1 MTCSKLVNPVGFSN
15 GCAELA
21 LKILG
26 TKQVTL
32 NGRSLHYWA
41 AEAAAGDATGE
52 GVGGGRRVVAPKGDK
67 VAGWRN
73 LAQIAR
79 PSAQRSRWARRYL
92 PDNGQNRNVY
102 VLVRQASGGDLLLDT
117 LDNAGAPIEAARRL
131 TLTEFRSFVTSREPT
146 TCVPTTREPTTPR
159 WVWKDTAQVYPML
172 LAAGVRVQRCL
183 DLRLCHVIL
192 KNSAL
197 TSTSELALAAPNR
210 WDVASAGTSDP
221 AEPRATLFDFDV
233 DVDSLDDDDRTP
245 SPAAAA
251 TLHTTGSAAPGTAE
265 SSEVGEFRRQL
276 DAVASATEPGRLRL
290 LLAAESA
297 GALVAAEMRHAGLP
311 WRTDVHDLLL
321 TRQLGPRVAPGV
333 RPERLEVLARR
344 IRSELGD
351 TALNPDSPQEL
362 VKALQRAGLAVT
374 STRGWVLKKLEHP
387 VIEPLL
393 QYKKLSRLLSANGWT
408 WMDSWVVDG
417 RFHPDYVPGGVVT
430 GRWATRGGG
439 ALQLP
444 KQIRGAVVA
453 DDGWKLVVA
462 DAAQLEPRILAALSQ
477 DTSMARAGRGTDL
490 YAGIVSSGV
499 VETRDDAKV
508 AMLGAMYGATTGQS
522 GRLMPRL
529 ARAYPRAIALTESAA
544 RAGERGEVVTTRLG
558 RSSPIP
564 GPGWHEAQA
573 QAYDPAATAADER
586 RARSQARD
594 WGRFTRNFIVQGS
607 AAEWALCWMAE
618 IRRELSALA
627 HPDALGG
634 HTGSGFMAVD
644 APPGN
649 VGASGI
655 HVSRSTAAAGGARAL
670 FGTSPHLVFFL
681 HDEVIVHTPAEQSDA
696 VVQIIVTAAET
707 AGRLLF
713 GDFPVDFMLTVATVD
728 NYAQAK

>member
-1 MTCSKLVNPVGFSN
+1 MRPVAVLSMGAVARFRATSEKPM
-15 GCAELA
+15 GAVLRPA
-21 LKILG
+21 
-26 TKQVTL
+26 
-32 NGRSLHYWA
+32 
-41 AEAAAGDATGE
+41 ATG
-52 GVGGGRRVVAPKGDK
+52 
-67 VAGWRN
+67 
-73 LAQIAR
+73 Q
-79 PSAQRSRWARRYL
+79 
-92 PDNGQNRNVY
+92 NGEVY
-102 VLVRQASGGDLLLDT
+102 VLVQQASDDEFLVDMLD
-117 LDNAGAPIEAARRL
+117 DAGTALEAARRL
-131 TLTEFRSFVTSREPT
+131 TPAAFSSLVSSVEPGT
-146 TCVPTTREPTTPR
+146 TALR
-159 WVWKDTAQVYPML
+159 WVWEDTSHIYPAL
-172 LAAGVRVQRCL
+172 LAEGIRVQRCY

-197 TSTSELALAAPNR
+197 TSTSDVALAAPGR
-210 WDVASAGTSDP
+210 WDLASSTACDQ

-233 DVDSLDDDDRTP
+233 TSVDD
-245 SPAAAA
+245 
-251 TLHTTGSAAPGTAE
+251 SAGNSALR
-265 SSEVGEFRRQL
+265 EFRRQL
-276 DAVASATEPGRLRL
+276 DAVASAAEPGRLRL

-297 GALVAAEMRHAGLP
+297 GALTAAEMRYAGLP
-311 WRTDVHDLLL
+311 WRTDVHDRLL
-321 TRQLGPRVAPGV
+321 TRELGSRVAPGT
-333 RPERLEVLARR
+333 RPARLEGLAQR
-344 IRSELGD
+344 IRSELD
-351 TALNPDSPQEL
+351 DAALNPDSPQEL
-362 VKALQRAGLAVT
+362 FRALQRAGLAVT
-374 STRGWVLKKLEHP
+374 STRGWELKKLQHP

-408 WMDSWVVDG
+408 WMESWVVDG

-462 DAAQLEPRILAALSQ
+462 DAAQLEPRVLAALAQ

-499 VETRDDAKV
+499 VATRDHAKV
-508 AMLGAMYGATTGQS
+508 AMLGAMYGATSGES

-529 ARAYPRAIALTESAA
+529 ARAYPLAIALTESAA

-558 RSSPIP
+558 RSSPTP
-564 GPGWHEAQA
+564 PPGWHESQA
-573 QAYDPAATAADER
+573 QAYDPAATATDER

-618 IRRELSALA
+618 IRRELTALSRA
-627 HPDALGG
+627 
-634 HTGSGFMAVD
+634 D
-644 APPGN
+644 APPAKAGE
-649 VGASGI
+649 SG
-655 HVSRSTAAAGGARAL
+655 SSAAEFGPPGTRAP
-670 FGTSPHLVFFL
+670 FDSAPHLVFFL
-681 HDEVIVHTPAEQSDA
+681 HDEVIVHTPAVHAADVA
-696 VVQIIVTAAET
+696 RIITTAAET

>member
-1 MTCSKLVNPVGFSN
+1 M
-15 GCAELA
+15 
-21 LKILG
+21 
-26 TKQVTL
+26 
-32 NGRSLHYWA
+32 
-41 AEAAAGDATGE
+41 
-52 GVGGGRRVVAPKGDK
+52 
-67 VAGWRN
+67 
-73 LAQIAR
+73 
-79 PSAQRSRWARRYL
+79 
-92 PDNGQNRNVY
+92 Y
-102 VLVRQASGGDLLLDT
+102 VLVRQASGGEFLVDT
-117 LDNAGAPIEAARRL
+117 LDDAGTPIEAARSL
-131 TLTEFRSFVTSREPT
+131 TPVAFSSFVSSVEPGT
-146 TCVPTTREPTTPR
+146 TAPR
-159 WVWKDTAQVYPML
+159 WVWDNTAHIYPAL
-172 LAAGVRVQRCL
+172 LAGGIRVQRCH

-197 TSTSELALAAPNR
+197 TSTSDLALAAPGR
-210 WDVASAGTSDP
+210 WDLASSPASDQ
-221 AEPRATLFDFDV
+221 AEARATLFDFDV
-233 DVDSLDDDDRTP
+233 TSVADGAD
-245 SPAAAA
+245 
-251 TLHTTGSAAPGTAE
+251 E
-265 SSEVGEFRRQL
+265 SSLRELRRQL
-276 DAVASATEPGRLRL
+276 DAVAGAAEPGRLRL

-297 GALVAAEMRHAGLP
+297 GALIAAEMRYAGLP

-321 TRQLGPRVAPGV
+321 TRELGARVAPGA
-333 RPERLEVLARR
+333 RPGRLERLAQR
-344 IRSELGD
+344 IRSELD
-351 TALNPDSPQEL
+351 DAALNPDSPQEL
-362 VKALQRAGLAVT
+362 FRALQRAGLAVT
-374 STRGWVLKKLEHP
+374 STRGWELKKLQHP

-408 WMDSWVVDG
+408 WMESWVVDG

-462 DAAQLEPRILAALSQ
+462 DAAQLEPRILAALAQ

-499 VETRDDAKV
+499 VETRDHAKV
-508 AMLGAMYGATTGQS
+508 AMLGAMYGATTGES

-529 ARAYPRAIALTESAA
+529 ARAYPLAIALTESAA

-564 GPGWHEAQA
+564 GPGWHESQA
-573 QAYDPAATAADER
+573 QAYDPAATATDER

-618 IRRELSALA
+618 IRRELTALTRA
-627 HPDALGG
+627 DAAPGPAG
-634 HTGSGFMAVD
+634 ESG
-644 APPGN
+644 
-649 VGASGI
+649 
-655 HVSRSTAAAGGARAL
+655 RRAAGFGSPGARAP
-670 FGTSPHLVFFL
+670 FDSSPHLVFFL
-681 HDEVIVHTPAEQSDA
+681 HDEVIVHTPAVHADA
-696 VVQIIVTAAET
+696 VARIITSAAET

-713 GDFPVDFMLTVATVD
+713 GDFPVDFMLTVAIVD